1 MFDSLRENISAIKAR
16 DPAARSSLEVL
27 LCYSGLHAI
36 MFHRL
41 AHKLWNKDW
50 FLLARLISHLSRF
63 LTDIE
68 IHPGARIGQRLFIDH
83 GSVVI
88 IGETSEIG
96 NDVTLYHGVTLG
108 GTSLNP
114 GKRHPTVSDHV
125 VIGSGAQVLGPI
137 VVGEGARI
145 GANAVVL
152 KGVLPY
158 DTVVGI
164 PAKSAFSRTYPDKSN
179 LKTPSFQAYGTPAGD
194 AAHAADPVAR
204 TLEEMRAEIS
214 LLQQRLKELED
225 ERIPTGH

>member
-68 IHPGARIGQRLFIDH
+68 IHPGARIGQRFFIDH
-83 GSVVI
+83 GSGVV

-125 VIGSGAQVLGPI
+125 VIGSGAQVLVRAHALVLTPSSLKASSPMTRWSGFPLSPPFQKHIPTNPI
-137 VVGEGARI
+137 LKRRPSRPMEPLRAMRPMPLTRSPARLRKC
-145 GANAVVL
+145 GQ
-152 KGVLPY
+152 
-158 DTVVGI
+158 
-164 PAKSAFSRTYPDKSN
+164 KSACCNSD
-179 LKTPSFQAYGTPAGD
+179 
-194 AAHAADPVAR
+194 
-204 TLEEMRAEIS
+204 
-214 LLQQRLKELED
+214 
-225 ERIPTGH
+225 

>member
-1 MFDSLRENISAIKAR
+1 MVNRLREDIATIKAR

-27 LCYSGLHAI
+27 LCYPGLHAI
-36 MFHRL
+36 IFHRM
-41 AHKLWNKDW
+41 AHRMWKAGW
-50 FLLARLISHLSRF
+50 FLAARVISHLSRF

-68 IHPGARIGQRLFIDH
+68 IHPGASIGQRLFIDH
-83 GSVVI
+83 GSGVV

-137 VVGEGARI
+137 IIGEGARV

-164 PAKSAFSRTYPDKSN
+164 PAKPAFSKADIDKSGS
-179 LKTPSFQAYGTPAGD
+179 KAPAFQAYGMPAGD
-194 AAHAADPVAR
+194 SADPVAR
-204 TLEEMRAEIS
+204 TLEDMKTEMTK
-214 LLQQRLKELED
+214 LQERVTELET
-225 ERIPTGH
+225 ERAAIHR